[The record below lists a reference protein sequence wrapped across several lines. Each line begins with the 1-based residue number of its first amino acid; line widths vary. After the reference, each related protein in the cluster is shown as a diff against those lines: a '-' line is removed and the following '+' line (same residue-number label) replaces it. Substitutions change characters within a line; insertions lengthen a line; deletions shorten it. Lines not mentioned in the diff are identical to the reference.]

1 MIAKS
6 ESNIEQ
12 MEIPLEL
19 PRNKNLWQT
28 LFEKLNLSLNLPL
41 KGIYSYQTVSSFP
54 LKLL

>member
-28 LFEKLNLSLNLPL
+28 LFEKLNLSLNLPF